1 MPSWKGQSRGNV
13 LGYKI
18 FVFTLKYLGL
28 SFAYF
33 ILRFV
38 AFYYF
43 IFAKSSSKPLYY
55 YFRNILHYSHL
66 KSICSIYK
74 NYYVFGQILL
84 DKVAILGGLK
94 GKFTYNFDGENH
106 LREMARNK
114 TGGIIVN
121 AHIGNFEIAGQLLER
136 LQTKINV
143 LMLDAEHQ
151 QIKKYLS
158 NVLVNKDVNII
169 PLQSDFSHIIPISE
183 ALINKELI
191 AMAGDRYIDNS
202 KVFSVDFMGKKALF
216 PTGPFYLAARF
227 GVPVTFAF
235 AMKESKKHYH
245 FFATKPLYIKKY
257 TNPAEQDKELK
268 HFVEKYAN
276 EFERILNKYPLQWF
290 NYYPFWENENKL

>member
-18 FVFTLKYLGL
+18 FVFTLKHLGL

-43 IFAKSSSKPLYY
+43 LFSSSSSKPLYY
-55 YFRNILHYSHL
+55 YFNNILGYSRL
-66 KSICSIYK
+66 KSRVSIYK
-74 NYYVFGQILL
+74 NYFVFGQILL

-94 GKFTYNFDGENH
+94 GKFTYNFDGEH
-106 LREMARNK
+106 FLREMAKNQ

-136 LQTKINV
+136 LQTRINV

-169 PLQSDFSHIIPISE
+169 PLQSDYSHIVPISE

-191 AMAGDRYIDNS
+191 AMAGDRFIEGS
-202 KVFSVDFMGKKALF
+202 KVFKVNFMGEKALF
-216 PTGPFYLAARF
+216 PAGPFYLAARF

-235 AMKESKKHYH
+235 AMKETRNHYH
-245 FFATKPLYIKKY
+245 FYATKPQLVKKY
-257 TNPAEQDKELK
+257 KNPEEQDKEIK
-268 HFVEKYAN
+268 KYVEKYTI
-276 EFERILNKYPLQWF
+276 EFERILKKYPLQWF
-290 NYYPFWENENKL
+290 NYYPFWEKE

>member
-18 FVFTLKYLGL
+18 FVFTLKHLGL

-43 IFAKSSSKPLYY
+43 LFSTSSSKPLYF
-55 YFRNILHYSHL
+55 YFRKIIRYSRL
-66 KSICSIYK
+66 KSVISIYR
-74 NYYVFGQILL
+74 NYYVFGQVLL
-84 DKVAILGGLK
+84 DKIAILGGLK
-94 GKFTYNFDGENH
+94 EKFTYNFDGEHH
-106 LREMARNK
+106 LREMAKNN

-121 AHIGNFEIAGQLLER
+121 AHVGNFEIAGQLLER
-136 LQTKINV
+136 LQTRINV

-158 NVLVNKDVNII
+158 NVLVNKDVKII
-169 PLQSDFSHIIPISE
+169 PLQNNYSHILPISE

-191 AMAGDRYIDNS
+191 AMAGDRYIEQS
-202 KVFSVDFMGKKALF
+202 KVFKVNFMGQKALF
-216 PTGPFYLAARF
+216 PGGPFYLAARF

-235 AMKESKKHYH
+235 AMKETKNHYH
-245 FFATKPLYIKKY
+245 FYATEPQFVKRYKNPEEQEKEIKS
-257 TNPAEQDKELK
+257 
-268 HFVEKYAN
+268 FVEKYAL
-276 EFERILNKYPLQWF
+276 EFERILKIYPLQWF
-290 NYYPFWENENKL
+290 NYYQFWEKE

>member
-33 ILRFV
+33 ILRIV

-43 IFAKSSSKPLYY
+43 IFAKSSSKPLYF
-55 YFRNILHYSHL
+55 YFRNILQYSQL
-66 KSICSIYK
+66 KSIISIYK
-74 NYYVFGQILL
+74 NYYAFGQVLL

-94 GKFTYNFDGENH
+94 GKFTYNFDGEHH
-106 LREMARNK
+106 LREMANNK

-158 NVLVNKDVNII
+158 NVLVNKDVKII
-169 PLQSDFSHIIPISE
+169 PLQSDYSHIVPISE

-191 AMAGDRYIDNS
+191 AMAGDRYIENS
-202 KVFSVDFMGKKALF
+202 KVFDTDFMGKKALL
-216 PTGPFYLAARF
+216 PAGPFYLAARF

-235 AMKESKKHYH
+235 AMKESKTHYH
-245 FFATKPLYIKKY
+245 FYATKPKY
-257 TNPAEQDKELK
+257 VKRFNNPEEQDKELK
-268 HFVEKYAN
+268 SFVEKYAQ
-276 EFERILNKYPLQWF
+276 EFEKILKKYPLQWF
-290 NYYPFWENENKL
+290 NYYQFWENE

>member
-18 FVFTLKYLGL
+18 FVFTLKHLGL

-43 IFAKSSSKPLYY
+43 LFSSSSSKPLYF
-55 YFRNILHYSHL
+55 YFNNILGYSRL
-66 KSICSIYK
+66 KSLVSIYK
-74 NYYVFGQILL
+74 NYFIFGQVLL

-94 GKFTYNFDGENH
+94 GKFTYNFDGEH
-106 LREMARNK
+106 FLREMAKNQ

-136 LQTKINV
+136 LQTRINV

-169 PLQSDFSHIIPISE
+169 PLQSDYSHIVPISQ

-191 AMAGDRYIDNS
+191 AMAGDRFIQDS
-202 KVFSVDFMGKKALF
+202 KVIKVNFMSKKALF
-216 PTGPFYLAARF
+216 PAGPFYLAARF

-235 AMKESKKHYH
+235 AMKETRNHYH
-245 FFATKPLYIKKY
+245 FYATKPQLIKRYKNSEEQDNEIKKY
-257 TNPAEQDKELK
+257 
-268 HFVEKYAN
+268 VEKYTE
-276 EFERILNKYPLQWF
+276 EFEKILKKYPLQWF
-290 NYYPFWENENKL
+290 NYYEFWEKE